1 MTLPVKRPQIGSIL
15 KPITDPATGYKSW
28 SEQPSIPLIR
38 ELLRR
43 HADLPSYGMSRFQG
57 TRAQKTSLWREY
69 RSYVLQALSNFDAA
83 ASIADR
89 SACLP
94 LYYAMLNFAKAELL
108 VADPS
113 KIAGQQI
120 GHGLSFS
127 PIKAK
132 KVATDTLL
140 AKNGVFRLFYE
151 KRTGRKLQLNQRL
164 PVGRLL
170 KNIPEIGT
178 QLRDVQFD
186 CPDLIHLFYLVAHDA
201 NSSWPVL
208 LTWKEISRSSRTGKL
223 FHKIFER
230 VQLDVRSVSWRHEFG
245 ISRRVP
251 AYIPAMYQSVD
262 VAANTGNGI
271 INTQGADAI
280 TWKIRDILSVSFGG
294 ASDGVLT
301 PSLYESK
308 LLPMPVSL
316 ARYAVIYYASSL
328 VRYRPS
334 IFDSLGAPENAY
346 LFDAIARECALPA
359 LLDALSGLEGQAQVF
374 YGDDF
379 IRA

>member
-1 MTLPVKRPQIGSIL
+1 MTFPARRPQIGSVL
-15 KPITDPATGYKSW
+15 KPITNPTKGYNSW
-28 SEQPSIPLIR
+28 SDQPSIPLIR

-57 TRAQKTSLWREY
+57 PRAQKLSLWREY
-69 RSYVLQALSNFDAA
+69 RNYVLQALSYFDAA
-83 ASIADR
+83 ANIAGR

-108 VADPS
+108 VSDPS
-113 KIAGQQI
+113 KIVGQQI

-132 KVATDTLL
+132 KVATDALL
-140 AKNGVFRLFYE
+140 VKNGVFRLFYE
-151 KRTGRKLQLNQRL
+151 RRTGHKLALNQRL
-164 PVGRLL
+164 PIGRLL

-186 CPDLIHLFYLVAHDA
+186 STVLVSLFYSIALDA
-201 NSSWPVL
+201 DSSWPVL
-208 LTWKEISRSSRTGKL
+208 LTLQEINPSDRTGKI
-223 FHKIFER
+223 FHKVFER
-230 VQLDVRSVSWRHEFG
+230 VQLDARSVSWRNEFG

-251 AYIPAMYQSVD
+251 AYTPAMYQSAN

-271 INTQGADAI
+271 VNVQGADAI
-280 TWKIRDILSVSFGG
+280 TWRIRDILSLSFGG
-294 ASDGVLT
+294 AADGFLT

-308 LLPMPVSL
+308 LLPMPASL
-316 ARYAVIYYASSL
+316 ARYAVVYYASSL

-334 IFDSLGAPENAY
+334 IFDSLATPENAY
-346 LFDAIARECALPA
+346 LFDAIARECAVPA
-359 LLDALSGLEGQAQVF
+359 LLDALSGLEGQLQFF

-379 IRA
+379 VRA